1 MSAYDATNFR
11 FIELFAGIGG
21 FKLGL
26 ESIGGTHVFANEWDK
41 FAAKTYTSW
50 HGDHNL
56 LVGDIREL
64 DYSSDIPDHEVLTG
78 GFPCQPFSL
87 AGVSKKNSLGRMH
100 GFDDAKQGNL
110 FWAIA
115 GIVEA
120 KRPPVVFLEN
130 VKNLKSHDKGNT
142 WKVIREALEDL
153 GYEVQAKVIDARVVV
168 PQHRERMFIVC
179 FDKSKFTA
187 SQIASFAFPEIPDR
201 GPVLEGILEE
211 KPDEKLMLTDN
222 LWSYLQGYAE
232 KHRLA
237 GNGFGFSLADREGVT
252 RTLSARYYKDGS
264 EILIQEQGFPNPR
277 RLSPQEAR
285 QLMGYTDKYLP
296 FLANPK
302 GFEQVVSDVQS
313 YKQFGN
319 SVVPEIVALIGQ
331 EIRGMLRSLN

>member
-50 HGDHNL
+50 HGDQNL

-64 DYSSDIPDHEVLTG
+64 NYSSDIPDHEVLTG

-87 AGVSKKNSLGRMH
+87 AGVSKKNSLGRHH
-100 GFDDAKQGNL
+100 GFEDAKQGNL

-142 WKVIREALEDL
+142 WKVIREALEGL
-153 GYEVQAKVIDARVVV
+153 GYKVYAKVIDARAIV

-179 FDKSKFTA
+179 FDQSKFTDG
-187 SQIASFAFPEIPDR
+187 QLERFAFPEIPNR
-201 GPVLEGILEE
+201 GPVLEDILE
-211 KPDEKLMLTDN
+211 KQPDKKLMLTDN
-222 LWSYLQGYAE
+222 LWSYLQAYAE

-237 GNGFGFSLADREGVT
+237 GNGFGFSLADRASVT

-264 EILIQEQGFPNPR
+264 EILIHEEGFRNPR
-277 RLSPQEAR
+277 RLSPREAR
-285 QLMGYTDKYLP
+285 LLMGYSDKYIPL
-296 FLANPK
+296 LANPR

-319 SVVPEIVALIGQ
+319 SIVPEIVTLVGQ
-331 EIRGMLRSLN
+331 EIKEMLRFLE